1 MKRLPLAP
9 PARLVVALA
18 AICLAA
24 FGARAQAPAASSPLA
39 AAPASGQ
46 SAQPAAAKPNPE
58 NAWLAKTGKLYYSS
72 ARAGLSG
79 FDCAVHP
86 DWHTLFVSA
95 SKGEPVAEDDARI
108 LLLKTVKITLHARMM
123 GGSTIDWVDT
133 SDSGKPLDQSSTEV
147 LDGMH
152 QSVQQTLEGFVQ
164 FWSPFIDGSVVPQSA
179 DGLDITHT
187 PTVHTI
193 HAKQGETELTE
204 VFNPDL
210 VLEQFNVVLSG
221 TSIKFSPAYES
232 TGQGLLV
239 NGFRA
244 HIVPAGSG
252 PGQAQ
257 DMTVAIEYQK
267 IGDIPIPGHLS
278 MEVMGTGKFD
288 FTMDGCAIN
297 PK

>member
-24 FGARAQAPAASSPLA
+24 SGARAQAPAASSPLA

-221 TSIKFSPAYES
+221 TSIKFSPAYQS

-252 PGQAQ
+252 QAQ

-267 IGDIPIPGHLS
+267 IDDIPIPGHLS